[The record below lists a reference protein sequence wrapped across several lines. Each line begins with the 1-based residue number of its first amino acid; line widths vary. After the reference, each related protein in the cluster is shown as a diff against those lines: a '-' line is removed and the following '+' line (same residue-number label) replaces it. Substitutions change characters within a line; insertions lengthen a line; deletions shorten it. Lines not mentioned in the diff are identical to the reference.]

1 MPAWFSRMSIRW
13 KLQLGFFV
21 VTMITTVFNRIL
33 ATHELSRMIDIARA
47 GQVPGN
53 VLAQLEANRATYIF
67 NSFWESG
74 LEFAVQFMVI
84 GIVAAMFVRPIQAL
98 RDAMQAMAKGDLMHT
113 IVQSAQDEVGQLQA
127 SFNALRLRFAEIL
140 REIEDS
146 GKQMHQSAF
155 QVTTIAREITEVSRK
170 EESRSAEVNTAT
182 HALNEIARQ
191 VRTRAETAMEQ
202 STHLETR
209 GHEGI
214 DSVRRNIQEMEETA
228 AGVATASTS
237 IGELEAESAR
247 IDAIIGTIK
256 EIAGQTNLLA
266 LNAAIEAARAG
277 EQGRG
282 FAVVADEVRKL
293 AERSSNSAQE
303 VAVIIGDLNARVR
316 EVTGSM
322 QTVVDRVATSRH
334 VADETVGVIEEM
346 VREIAV
352 AAEGSREIGAASQ
365 TQAGEL
371 ARLETTLEALFATLH
386 ESGSKVDATA
396 TIGETIFHVSER
408 LNQTMSGFQFQRE
421 AVATRPRGEKRA
433 YPRADNS
440 LRVNVDVGGEV
451 FEGVSC
457 DLSISGLRLA
467 IKADLAERSIV
478 SMEIFTPHPSLD
490 EFRQQSPLIVRGRV
504 MWRRNEASGPQYGI
518 HFEDLD
524 GSSTTALKRCLD
536 YFDKP
541 VEYVS

>member
-1 MPAWFSRMSIRW
+1 MPAWFLRMSIRW

-33 ATHELSRMIDIARA
+33 ATHELTKMIEIAKA
-47 GQVPGN
+47 DQVPAA
-53 VLAQLEANRATYIF
+53 VLMQLEANRATYIF

-74 LEFAVQFMVI
+74 IEFAVQFMVI
-84 GIVAAMFVRPIQAL
+84 GFVATMFVKPIQSL
-98 RDAMQAMAKGDLMHT
+98 RDAMQAMAKGDL
-113 IVQSAQDEVGQLQA
+113 VRALVEGAQDEIGQLQV
-127 SFNALRLRFAEIL
+127 SFNAMRLRFAEIM

-155 QVTTIAREITEVSRK
+155 QVTTIAREIADVSRK
-170 EESRSAEVNTAT
+170 EESRSAEVNQAT
-182 HALNEIARQ
+182 RSLNDIAGQ
-191 VRTRAETAMEQ
+191 VQSRAETAISQ
-202 STHLETR
+202 SMQLETHGR
-209 GHEGI
+209 QGI
-214 DSVRRNIQEMEETA
+214 ASVQRNIQEMEEMS

-237 IGELEAESAR
+237 ISELETEAAR

-293 AERSSNSAQE
+293 AERSTNSAEE
-303 VAVIIGDLNARVR
+303 VAVIIGGLNARVR

-322 QTVVDRVATSRH
+322 QTVVDRVAASRN
-334 VADETVGVIEEM
+334 VANETVSVIEEM

-352 AAEGSREIGAASQ
+352 AAEGSREIGASSQ
-365 TQAGEL
+365 SQVSEL
-371 ARLETTLEALFATLH
+371 GRLESTLEALFATLH

-396 TIGETIFHVSER
+396 NIGETIFKVSER
-408 LNQTMSGFQFQRE
+408 LNHTMAGFEFQRD
-421 AVATRPRGEKRA
+421 VKMHRSSGDKRT

-440 LRVNVDVGGEV
+440 LRVNVRKDGKL
-451 FEGVSC
+451 FEGVSR
-457 DLSISGLRLA
+457 DLSLSGMRLA
-467 IKADLAERSIV
+467 INADFVDRSLV
-478 SMEIFTPHPSLD
+478 VLDVYLPSPSLD
-490 EFRQQSPLIVRGRV
+490 EFRNQKPMILHGRV
-504 MWRRNEASGPQYGI
+504 MWCRNEANGPQYGI
-518 HFEDLD
+518 HFEDLSEQD
-524 GSSTTALKRCLD
+524 KSALRHCLE

-541 VEYVS
+541 AEYD

>member
-1 MPAWFSRMSIRW
+1 MPAWFLRMSIRW

-33 ATHELSRMIDIARA
+33 ATHELSKMIEIAQA
-47 GQVPGN
+47 GQVPVA
-53 VLAQLEANRATYIF
+53 VLTQLEANRATYIF

-84 GIVAAMFVRPIQAL
+84 GIVATMFVKPIQAL
-98 RDAMQAMAKGDLMHT
+98 RDAMQSMAKGDLMHAL
-113 IVQSAQDEVGQLQA
+113 VEGAQDEIGQLQV
-127 SFNALRLRFAEIL
+127 SFNAMRLRFAEIL

-155 QVTTIAREITEVSRK
+155 QVTTIAREIADVSRK
-170 EESRSAEVNTAT
+170 EESRSAEVNSAT
-182 HALNEIARQ
+182 SSLNDIAGQ
-191 VRTRAETAMEQ
+191 VQ
-202 STHLETR
+202 SRSEAAIQQSMQLEAHGR
-209 GHEGI
+209 EGI
-214 DSVRRNIQEMEETA
+214 ASVQRNIQEMEEMSV
-228 AGVATASTS
+228 GVAAASTS
-237 IGELEAESAR
+237 ISELETEAAR

-293 AERSSNSAQE
+293 AERSTNSAEE
-303 VAVIIGDLNARVR
+303 VAVIIGGLNARVR

-322 QTVVDRVATSRH
+322 QTVVDRVAASRN
-334 VADETVGVIEEM
+334 VANETVNVIEEM
-346 VREIAV
+346 VSEITV

-365 TQAGEL
+365 SQVSEL
-371 ARLETTLEALFATLH
+371 GRLEGTLEALFATLH

-396 TIGETIFHVSER
+396 TIGETIFDVSER
-408 LNQTMSGFQFQRE
+408 LNHTMAGFEFQRDVH
-421 AVATRPRGEKRA
+421 AHRASGDKRT

-440 LRVNVDVGGEV
+440 LRVNVHVDGTL
-451 FEGVSC
+451 FEGVSR
-457 DLSISGLRLA
+457 DLSLSGMRLA
-467 IKADLAERSIV
+467 VNANLVERSLMPLDV
-478 SMEIFTPHPSLD
+478 YLPCASLD
-490 EFRQQSPLIVRGRV
+490 EFRRQKPMVVQGRV
-504 MWRRNEASGPQYGI
+504 MWRRNESGGQQYGI
-518 HFEDLD
+518 QFESLTDKD
-524 GSSTTALKRCLD
+524 KSALRACLL

-541 VEYVS
+541 AEYD

>member
-21 VTMITTVFNRIL
+21 VTMITTVFNRLL
-33 ATHELSRMIDIARA
+33 ATHELSKMIDIARA
-47 GQVPGN
+47 GQVPAA

-84 GIVAAMFVRPIQAL
+84 GFVATLFVRPIQAL
-98 RDAMQAMAKGDLMHT
+98 RDAMQSMAKGDLTHSLA
-113 IVQSAQDEVGQLQA
+113 QSSEDEVGQLQA
-127 SFNALRLRFAEIL
+127 SFNAMRLRFAEIM

-155 QVTTIAREITEVSRK
+155 QVTTIAREIADVSRK
-170 EESRSAEVNTAT
+170 EESRSAEVNAAT
-182 HALNEIARQ
+182 HALDETARQ
-191 VRTRAETAMEQ
+191 VRARAEASMAQ
-202 STHLETR
+202 SAQLETR
-209 GHEGI
+209 GHAGI
-214 DSVRRNIQEMEETA
+214 DSVRRNIREMDEMA

-237 IGELEAESAR
+237 IGELESESAR

-303 VAVIIGDLNARVR
+303 VAVIIGDLNTRVR

-322 QTVVDRVATSRH
+322 QTVVDRVAASRQ

-346 VREIAV
+346 VSEIAT
-352 AAEGSREIGAASQ
+352 ASEGSREIGAASQ
-365 TQAGEL
+365 TQADEL
-371 ARLETTLEALFATLH
+371 SRLETTLEALFSTLH
-386 ESGSKVDATA
+386 ESGSKVSATA
-396 TIGETIFHVSER
+396 TIGETIFDVSER
-408 LNQTMSGFQFQRE
+408 LNHTMSGFEFQRE
-421 AVATRPRGEKRA
+421 TAVTRPSGEKRV
-433 YPRADNS
+433 YPRAENN
-440 LRVNVDVGGEV
+440 LRVNVSAAGKL
-451 FEGVSC
+451 FEGVSR
-457 DLSISGLRLA
+457 DLSLSGLRLA
-467 IKADLAERSIV
+467 VNASLAEK
-478 SMEIFTPHPSLD
+478 SMISLEIFTPSANIE
-490 EFRQQSPLIVRGRV
+490 EFRRQSPLTVKGRV
-504 MWRRNEASGPQYGI
+504 MWHREEAGGPQYGI
-518 HFEDLD
+518 QFEGLD
-524 GSSTTALKRCLD
+524 ESRKTTLRQCLE